1 LPAPA
6 WLTGWPDQKPV
17 RVCWRVTRHRY
28 AAWCPFQADAVR

>member
-17 RVCWRVTRHRY
+17 RAGARDSSQMCRLVVPSRPVPSR
-28 AAWCPFQADAVR
+28 